1 MLLSG
6 QHTAAE
12 LLKDAIDKKY
22 TINGEMFSAE
32 YLYQLSQNYFRDK
45 GACVLQN
52 GVLNCANVREQLI
65 AGKCLLVPYPF
76 QNTISAQKKISKYN
90 CKFEF
95 DKCVSDIDG

>member
-1 MLLSG
+1 MLLNG

-32 YLYQLSQNYFRDK
+32 YLYRLSRNYLRDE
-45 GACVLQN
+45 GACLLHN

-65 AGKCLLVPYPF
+65 AGKSLLVPYPF
-76 QNTISAQKKISKYN
+76 QNIILNAQQNK
-90 CKFEF
+90 
-95 DKCVSDIDG
+95 